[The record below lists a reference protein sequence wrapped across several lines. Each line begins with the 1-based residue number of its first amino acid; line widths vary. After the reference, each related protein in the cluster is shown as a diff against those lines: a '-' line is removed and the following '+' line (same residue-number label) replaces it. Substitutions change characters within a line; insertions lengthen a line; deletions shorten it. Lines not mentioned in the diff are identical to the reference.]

1 MPSNRRKKQREC
13 PNPLFLKWLELW
25 RDEAKQKNSKLQYT
39 YGKAATALRK
49 YPLPLS
55 CGKEA
60 MILDNIG
67 DMIARRLDEAM
78 EKHNAC
84 NLESEVLEV
93 DCIEEDYEDRRERDP
108 TLASLNVPS
117 PPKMLDLDPDVEMH
131 AITKKKAPRRK
142 STREYIPA
150 FRSGPFALM
159 LTLYRES
166 QKVNYRGYMTR
177 PELQKEAQPLCDASF
192 TVPDPGSHYTA
203 WSSMSTL
210 TKKGLILKTN
220 NPARYSLTGAGI
232 ALAGKLEGVTET
244 DSLTS
249 IPMTTDT
256 RLQLPPN
263 CSDRKTTCRTYDTSS
278 NTNIEQDE
286 FICIEVTEP
295 QCSDKQMTTGNSRNF
310 TEVKKREQKGEVEKV
325 IRIEEDDVSAT
336 PDVVLRPGT
345 FDIVLCVDVN
355 ETSTGQAKSRKDA
368 LAPELKKNGVQFDVR
383 KLQLGDFLWVA
394 RERTIP
400 TPGCLSVPVPRELV
414 LDYIVERKR
423 MDDLCG
429 SIIDG
434 RFREQ
439 KFRLHHCGL
448 KHPIYLVEDFGSI
461 QHMSLPEST
470 LQQAI
475 INTQVV
481 DGFFVK
487 RTHDLKESV
496 AYLTVMTRYLQR
508 IYSNKTLLSCY
519 QKRQEEERAFTTR
532 QADRVYLINF
542 PDFNDSTVK
551 NKVMT
556 VSEIFAKQLMQING
570 MSSDKAVAIIEK
582 YPTPKRLVDAYR
594 SLINLKERELLLS
607 VLKCGKNQRN
617 LGPTLSRLIHT
628 LYSSPTLS

>member
-1 MPSNRRKKQREC
+1 MTETNCKNARLEKKMPSNRRKKHREC
-13 PNPLFLKWLELW
+13 PNPLFLKWLEQW

-39 YGKAATALRK
+39 YGKAAAALRK

-84 NLESEVLEV
+84 NLESE
-93 DCIEEDYEDRRERDP
+93 
-108 TLASLNVPS
+108 
-117 PPKMLDLDPDVEMH
+117 
-131 AITKKKAPRRK
+131 
-142 STREYIPA
+142 A

-166 QKVNYRGYMTR
+166 RKVNYRGYMTR

-249 IPMTTDT
+249 ISMTTDT
-256 RLQLPPN
+256 RLQFPPN

-278 NTNIEQDE
+278 NTNLEQDE

-475 INTQVV
+475 VNTQVV

-508 IYSNKTLLSCY
+508 IYSNKTLLSWC
-519 QKRQEEERAFTTR
+519 QKRQEEERAFTKR

-551 NKVMT
+551 NKIT
-556 VSEIFAKQLMQING
+556 HQF
-570 MSSDKAVAIIEK
+570 
-582 YPTPKRLVDAYR
+582 
-594 SLINLKERELLLS
+594 EREGIASLCTQVRQKPKKPGS
-607 VLKCGKNQRN
+607 N
-617 LGPTLSRLIHT
+617 S
-628 LYSSPTLS
+628 